1 MHDVT
6 EYSSAK
12 TGVSKDNSTIF
23 RNMHVVKTNW
33 RIVNTIASIWCEN
46 MLGDLLLDI
55 ICSSEL
61 TVFLELCSQKT
72 VCFSEHIMSGD
83 KYLSIVLCQM
93 EAIAYFTIFLFAT
106 MYLISIVSG
115 QLQTDKII
123 NK

>member
-23 RNMHVVKTNW
+23 RNMHVVKSNW

-55 ICSSEL
+55 TCSSKL

-72 VCFSEHIMSGD
+72 VCISEQIMSGD

-115 QLQTDKII
+115 QLQTDK
-123 NK
+123 